1 MSRFLFVTI
10 VDVEILVESFLL
22 LISLL
27 LVGLP
32 LSFAFFVI
40 SG

>member
-10 VDVEILVESFLL
+10 VDVEILVEPFFL

-27 LVGLP
+27 LIGLS

-40 SG
+40 PG